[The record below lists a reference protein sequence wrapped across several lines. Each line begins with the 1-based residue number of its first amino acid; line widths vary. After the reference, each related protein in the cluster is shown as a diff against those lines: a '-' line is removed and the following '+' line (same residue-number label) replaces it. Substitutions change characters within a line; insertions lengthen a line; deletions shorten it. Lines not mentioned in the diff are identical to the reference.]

1 MLDGMPLIDVHL
13 HAARLPTL
21 KLPRETWLQGFAAS
35 ATMVPQLGAGTCTPK
50 PRNASPDVR
59 ITATA
64 ATRVACTTMGPRI
77 RAMTWRRMI
86 CQCDRPLTRAA
97 SM

>member
-1 MLDGMPLIDVHL
+1 MPPVGTRNHGCCWY
-13 HAARLPTL
+13 
-21 KLPRETWLQGFAAS
+21 WLAAS

-77 RAMTWRRMI
+77 RAMMWRRMI